1 MIKNMINFSLI
12 CKSKHWTVRLK
23 KVNII
28 VTKVLKFQKDLN
40 FKKTI
45 DYNFNLILTNNKLIK
60 EMNKRFRKKNKSTD
74 VLTFISEV
82 KIKNKKKQKICDIFL
97 SAEMITKD
105 AQNNNVSFYNHLTHL
120 LIHSFLHING
130 YLHGKIKDFE
140 IMKKIEIK
148 VLNKIGIANP
158 YI

>member
-23 KVNII
+23 KVNIL
-28 VTKVLKFQKDLN
+28 VKKVLKFQKDLN

-45 DYNFNLILTNNKLIK
+45 DYNCNLILTNNQLIK
-60 EMNKRFRKKNKSTD
+60 EMNKKFRKKNESTD

-82 KIKNKKKQKICDIFL
+82 KIKKKKKKKICDIFL
-97 SAEMITKD
+97 SAEMIKKD
-105 AQNNNVSFYNHLTHL
+105 AINNDISFYNHLTHL

-130 YLHGKIKDFE
+130 YLHGKFKDFE
-140 IMKKIEIK
+140 RMKKIEIN
-148 VLNKIGIANP
+148 VMNKIGISNP

>member
-1 MIKNMINFSLI
+1 MKKNMINFSLI

-105 AQNNNVSFYNHLTHL
+105 AQNNDVSFYNHLTHL